1 MRIWTVWK
9 GCVDDKREKEMKM
22 LGKEW
27 HGPKQT
33 LWEQDIL
40 LWTEMGRLVPKGSER
55 ACLQPCVTHFSLQ
68 NNILV
73 HNLRGKTESLLFWSK
88 LKRQSCGVGV
98 KIASSLTKFVQLISH
113 HFFHKLYSNNGSI
126 LWCVHD
132 LQWSTGHGILLVQCS
147 EKCICILELDCF

>member
-22 LGKEW
+22 LGREW

-33 LWEQDIL
+33 LREQDIL

-73 HNLRGKTESLLFWSK
+73 HNWRGETESFLFLSK
-88 LKRQSCGVGV
+88 LNYHSYFVCENSFIFTQNLFR
-98 KIASSLTKFVQLISH
+98 KF
-113 HFFHKLYSNNGSI
+113 YSNNGSV
-126 LWCVHD
+126 LWRVHD
-132 LQWSTGHGILLVQCS
+132 VEGSAGHVNLLFN
-147 EKCICILELDCF
+147 KCFCILEGICHSRMHVFLP